1 MLPPSSTTAGTPCP
15 FPLQAGVQLQPQR
28 QQQCCQYQR
37 QRPLGRDSIL
47 SSPSNDTT
55 ANIEFTSAFAAP
67 APGVLRNA
75 KPRRRRRPDGLG
87 FMIHE
92 DKTEILAAQNGD
104 GPGNSNVRGNGNGT
118 QNKQMKEAVRRKAVM
133 SQPPQR
139 PRKRA
144 ATGSASITQ
153 APSTA
158 AILATASAD
167 EAGGI
172 VQPPVLKR
180 GSASTSL
187 SQAPR
192 RPITTKPGA
201 TSTAELLPPPPENT
215 IALPMMDSTTTLKP
229 ARRATIYI
237 PTEDTTM
244 PSIYMGIFSPIKGL
258 DPVVKSVPGV
268 ESPLTAAERSG
279 KPDVELTG
287 IIAQM
292 VAKKRGGGVAKSVM
306 SPKRIPLQVT
316 TKPLQESA
324 VMVDRWGQGGGKEN
338 VPPGEDEV
346 LNKKTRPRK
355 ELLGLG
361 GRSTKDL
368 EPVRPLAHQ
377 RVNPRARVSLL
388 HEPTPALPRNV
399 NDNIKNNAQST
410 RTKPSWNAGPRLKSS
425 QPGPAPMIET
435 LQPTSRLGA
444 GQGESL
450 FRKPSIPSRFVI
462 PKVDPPLVSELY
474 PIITEDFV
482 DPAMYEDNWLSHQEI
497 VIAQLVNNLFGAST
511 PISSPVEDETLRLQ
525 LLETYGDPG
534 NVMLYKRLQG
544 ALSYGA
550 LSVPMDVLKGAVRL
564 STDLGKRKTFTD
576 LWLGT
581 YDLPCLRLALEVVV
595 GRQCSSYARES
606 SSVRP
611 SIDNGHAANRRTLQQ
626 FIETFL
632 IRNEDG
638 QPDEASTDRPSWS
651 YQRTLLRSLMLIKLL
666 DTMAAAPS
674 QMSRCL
680 FRPSSSYKT
689 SVSVVKALFQ
699 LLNPSAGDPIR
710 ALNHIGYVV
719 THIQHPLAEY
729 SYKMENLAVDLRDGV
744 RLTRLVELLLYPSAS
759 QSLEHVHDS
768 SSTTSVLLPTGEEL
782 SLTGGHSGWPLSQHL
797 KYPCPG
803 RATKLYNVQ
812 IALSA
817 IQGVKGVGTLAQT
830 VKAEDIV
837 DGFREKTVRLL
848 WGLTSKWGLAGLVD
862 WNDVEREIKRLCR
875 TGASSHENDY
885 FDMLPDE
892 EGHARHTVLLKAWA
906 QAIASRGG
914 IRVKN
919 LTTDFT
925 DGRVFAAIVE
935 EYEQYLSYDVGLRTS
950 WPLAERL
957 RRLGCSEQF
966 AMLFAKSDG
975 PWHYAHIFDRD
986 FVVAALA
993 FLCSRLLNPTKG
1005 MRAAVTIQ
1013 RRWRSY
1019 WARAVDS
1026 RKLQLRAVAESCAR
1040 VAVERATGARKGEKV
1055 QEEEDIWLSL

>member
-1 MLPPSSTTAGTPCP
+1 
-15 FPLQAGVQLQPQR
+15 
-28 QQQCCQYQR
+28 
-37 QRPLGRDSIL
+37 
-47 SSPSNDTT
+47 
-55 ANIEFTSAFAAP
+55 
-67 APGVLRNA
+67 
-75 KPRRRRRPDGLG
+75 
-87 FMIHE
+87 
-92 DKTEILAAQNGD
+92 
-104 GPGNSNVRGNGNGT
+104 
-118 QNKQMKEAVRRKAVM
+118 M

-139 PRKRA
+139 PKGRA
-144 ATGSASITQ
+144 AAGSESIAQ
-153 APSTA
+153 VPSTA

-167 EAGGI
+167 EAASN
-172 VQPPVLKR
+172 VQPPVLRR

-192 RPITTKPGA
+192 RPIITKPGA
-201 TSTAELLPPPPENT
+201 SLSSTAEPLSPLPENT
-215 IALPMMDSTTTLKP
+215 IALPMIDSTTTLKP

-237 PTEDTTM
+237 PTEDTTL

-268 ESPLTAAERSG
+268 ESPLTAAERSS

-292 VAKKRGGGVAKSVM
+292 VAKKRGVGKAKIAM
-306 SPKRIPLQVT
+306 SPKRRPLQVT

-338 VPPGEDEV
+338 VPPGENEV
-346 LNKKTRPRK
+346 LNKKTRSRK
-355 ELLGLG
+355 ELLGLS
-361 GRSTKDL
+361 GRSRDL

-377 RVNPRARVSLL
+377 QVNPRARVSLL
-388 HEPTPALPRNV
+388 HELVPALPGKV

-410 RTKPSWNAGPRLKSS
+410 STKPSWNAGLRLKSN
-425 QPGPAPMIET
+425 QPGQAPMMEK
-435 LQPTSRLGA
+435 QPTSRLGA
-444 GQGESL
+444 GEGQSIVG
-450 FRKPSIPSRFVI
+450 KPSVPSRFVI
-462 PKVDPPLVSELY
+462 PKVDRPLVRELY
-474 PIITEDFV
+474 PIITDDIV
-482 DPAMYEDNWLSHQEI
+482 DPAMYEDSWLSHQEI

-511 PISSPVEDETLRLQ
+511 RISSPVEDETLRLH

-534 NVMLYKRLQG
+534 NVMLYKRLQA
-544 ALSYGA
+544 ALPYGA
-550 LSVPMDVLKGAVRL
+550 FSVPTDVLKSAVRL

-576 LWLGT
+576 LWLDT
-581 YDLPCLRLALEVVV
+581 YELPYLRMALEVVV
-595 GRQCSSYARES
+595 GRQCSSYTREFL
-606 SSVRP
+606 SVRP
-611 SIDNGHAANRRTLQQ
+611 SFDSGHAANRRTLQQ

-666 DTMAAAPS
+666 DTMTAAPS

-719 THIQHPLAEY
+719 IHIQHPLAEY
-729 SYKMENLAVDLRDGV
+729 SYKLENLAVDLRDGV
-744 RLTRLVELLLYPSAS
+744 RLTRLVELLLYPSTS

-768 SSTTSVLLPTGEEL
+768 SSTTSILLPTGEEL
-782 SLTGGHSGWPLSQHL
+782 SLAGGHSGWPLSQHL

-848 WGLTSKWGLAGLVD
+848 WGLTSKWGLGGLVD

-892 EGHARHTVLLKAWA
+892 EGHARHTILLKSWA

-935 EYEQYLSYDVGLRTS
+935 EYEKYLSYDVGLRTS
-950 WPLAERL
+950 WPLSERL
-957 RRLGCSEQF
+957 KRLGCSEQF

-975 PWHYAHIFDRD
+975 PRHHAHIFDRD

-1026 RKLQLRAVAESCAR
+1026 RKSQLREVAESCAR
-1040 VAVERATGARKGEKV
+1040 VALEKATGAREGEKA